1 VLILI
6 FNQVPILV
14 PGDSAIGVDLLGIVA
29 DLQLAESALGID
41 ALRCELPLADAAAG
55 AESAAVGQVP
65 GDAAVG
71 SDIAAIDLAFAEAAV
86 GSMLAAVMSG
96 IDLADAAVGVDAIDV
111 PEAAGVPQ
119 PTPVAATFLFG
130 SHELSYGG
138 RAAEHNPSRDNEVP
152 LPRSAALQ
160 RAALARPET
169 AEVFADAF
177 VQILVGEAHVES
189 MPHVAARRTAPPARG
204 LRIELRGPRFRTSA
218 MW

>member
-138 RAAEHNPSRDNEVP
+138 RAAEHNPSRDTARGAEVISI
-152 LPRSAALQ
+152 LAALGARDSAQ
-160 RAALARPET
+160 ASARLAVRKEDPDLELVALLLAA
-169 AEVFADAF
+169 
-177 VQILVGEAHVES
+177 
-189 MPHVAARRTAPPARG
+189 
-204 LRIELRGPRFRTSA
+204 
-218 MW
+218 